1 MVRTPR
7 ALTIAGSDSG
17 GGAGIEAD
25 LKTFAAFG
33 VHGLVAITSVTA
45 QNTIEVRLAYDL
57 PPEVVIAQIEAVADD
72 IGVDAAKTGMLSN
85 SGIIEAVSRTVKK
98 YGFPLV
104 VDPVMIAKSG
114 APLLKPEAID
124 TLINKLIPLAAVVTP
139 NKFEAERITSIKIS
153 TLDDARRAAKYIVE
167 ELGARAAVVKGGHLE
182 GRESVDVLYYNG
194 SYKELAGPRITDG
207 CYHGTGCTFS
217 AAIAAELAKGKDVV
231 EAVKVAK
238 EFVTTAIRYGLRD
251 VGKGHCPVHPTAWL
265 AIPAERWRVI
275 EDMTKALEI
284 LEEYGELINP
294 LIPEVQMNI
303 VMALPR
309 HYARSI
315 KDVAGVLGRVVRY
328 GKKVKAVGPPTFGAS
343 SHLARAVLKVMEFD
357 PSVRAALNIKYSEE
371 ILRVAEK
378 LGFRIS
384 FYDRKEEPPEVKA
397 KEGATIPW
405 GVEAAIK
412 RAGGAVPDLIYHR
425 GDVGK
430 EPMINILG
438 RSAVDVVTKLVRLAR
453 ELRKMQTSKNVTPG

>member
-25 LKTFAAFG
+25 LKTFAALG

-45 QNTIEVRLAYDL
+45 QNTLEVRLAYDL

-85 SGIIEAVSRTVKK
+85 SGIIEAVAKTVKK
-98 YGFPLV
+98 YEFPLV
-104 VDPVMIAKSG
+104 IDPVMIAKSG

-139 NKFEAERITSIKIS
+139 NKFEAERITGIKIS

-167 ELGARAAVVKGGHLE
+167 RLGAEAAVVKGGHIE
-182 GRESVDVLYYNG
+182 GCESIDVLYYNG
-194 SYKELAGPRITDG
+194 SFRELAGPRIADG

-217 AAIAAELAKGKDVV
+217 AAIAAELAKGKDIV

-238 EFVTTAIRYGLRD
+238 EFVTTAIKYGLKD
-251 VGKGHCPVHPTAWL
+251 VGRGHCPVYPTAWL
-265 AIPAERWRVI
+265 TIPAERWKVI
-275 EDMTKALEI
+275 EDLTKALEI
-284 LEEYGELINP
+284 LEEHGELINP
-294 LIPEVQMNI
+294 LIPEVQMNV

-315 KDVAGVLGRVVRY
+315 EDVAGVLGRVVRY

-343 SHLARAVLKVMEFD
+343 SHLARAVLKAMEFD
-357 PSVRAALNIKYSEE
+357 PSVRAALNIKYSEMA
-371 ILRVAEK
+371 LRAAER
-378 LGFRIS
+378 LGLKVS
-384 FYDRKEEPPEVKA
+384 SYDRKEEPPEVKA
-397 KEGATIPW
+397 REGATIPW
-405 GVEAAIK
+405 GVEIAIK
-412 RAGGAVPDLIYHR
+412 KTGGIVPDIIYHR

-430 EPMINILG
+430 EPMINIFG
-438 RSAVDVVTKLVRLAR
+438 KSAVDVVTKLIKLAS
-453 ELRKMQTSKNVTPG
+453 ELRKMQT

>member
-1 MVRTPR
+1 VPR

-25 LKTFAAFG
+25 LKTFAALG

-85 SGIIEAVSRTVKK
+85 SGIIEAVAKTVKK

-139 NKFEAERITSIKIS
+139 NKFEAERITGIKIS
-153 TLDDARRAAKYIVE
+153 TPDDARRAAKYIVE
-167 ELGARAAVVKGGHLE
+167 ELGAEAAVVKGGHIE
-182 GRESVDVLYYNG
+182 GRESIDVLYYNG
-194 SYKELAGPRITDG
+194 NFKEFAGPKIADG

-217 AAIAAELAKGKDVV
+217 AAIAAELAKGKDII

-238 EFVTTAIRYGLRD
+238 EFVTTAIRYGLKD
-251 VGKGHCPVHPTAWL
+251 VGRGHCPVHPTAWL

-275 EDMTKALEI
+275 EDLTRAIEI
-284 LEEYGELINP
+284 LEEHGELINP
-294 LIPEVQMNI
+294 LIPEVQMNV
-303 VMALPR
+303 VMALPS

-315 KDVAGVLGRVVRY
+315 EDVAGVLGRVVKY

-343 SHLARAVLKVMEFD
+343 SHLARAILKAMEFN
-357 PSVRAALNIKYSEE
+357 PNVRAVLNVKYSEE
-371 ILRVAEK
+371 VLKAAER
-378 LGFRIS
+378 LGFKVS

-397 KEGATIPW
+397 KEGASIPW
-405 GVEAAIK
+405 GVEVAIK
-412 RAGGAVPDLIYHR
+412 RAGGVVPDIVYHM

-430 EPMINILG
+430 EPMINIFG
-438 RSAVDVVTKLVRLAR
+438 KAAAEVVAKLIKIAK
-453 ELRKMQTSKNVTPG
+453 ELRRM